1 VECNSKFGGFSVN
14 ESPMMDFMHS
24 NVVNNFQFLL
34 MSSHFS
40 TYVYNREGF
49 SKLYR
54 QMADQAWNDAIEL
67 IKYTTKRGGTVYFG
81 DNFNQLKISD
91 EKVKKIQAIF
101 LLGNSHLWVVFR
113 NLWPPTSSTASP
125 GRLTCTKPWQG
136 KPTSCTAPSLLMV
149 PPTILMQVSLKKIEL
164 CLFSILGDF

>member
-1 VECNSKFGGFSVN
+1 MNDVECNSKFGGFSVN
-14 ESPMMDFMHS
+14 ESPVVDFMHS

-67 IKYTTKRGGTVYFG
+67 IKYTTKRGGTVSFG
-81 DNFNQLKISD
+81 SSFNQLKISD
-91 EKVKKIQAIF
+91 EKVK
-101 LLGNSHLWVVFR
+101 
-113 NLWPPTSSTASP
+113 TS
-125 GRLTCTKPWQG
+125 G
-136 KPTSCTAPSLLMV
+136 
-149 PPTILMQVSLKKIEL
+149 
-164 CLFSILGDF
+164 